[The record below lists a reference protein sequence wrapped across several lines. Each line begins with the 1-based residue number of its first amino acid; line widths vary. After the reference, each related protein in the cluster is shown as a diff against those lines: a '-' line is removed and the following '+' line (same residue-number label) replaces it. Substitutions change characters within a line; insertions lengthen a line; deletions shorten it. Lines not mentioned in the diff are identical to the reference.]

1 MKTLAKCLILTF
13 ILSSSF
19 VVDAQMSNDFLND
32 IESEKI
38 PMLVHLKN
46 GSIFRGN
53 GYIKDNDVYFTRD
66 GDKHTKTYND
76 LSITAVDIK
85 ENGSIV
91 HFDYKLLNKE
101 DKRARL
107 LRLVSTGKINLYL
120 VSNSTKRKSLNTNPI
135 TTERSTNFPKRKAQI
150 YKKKAFNPYLFHDLK
165 LYYFSDK
172 ESDVVRKL
180 RPSKYLFK
188 KNHQELKLK
197 HFSKCPALLKDI
209 ESNAYKLEDITRT
222 IDTYNNACK

>member
-1 MKTLAKCLILTF
+1 MKTFAKCLILTF
-13 ILSSSF
+13 ILCSSL
-19 VVDAQMSNDFLND
+19 VIDAQMSNDFLND

-38 PMLVHLKN
+38 PMLIHLKN
-46 GSIFRGN
+46 GSTFRGN

-76 LSITAVDIK
+76 LSIKSLDIK
-85 ENGSIV
+85 ENGNIV
-91 HFDYKLLNKE
+91 HFDYKLLSKE

-120 VSNSTKRKSLNTNPI
+120 VSNSTKRKSINTNPI
-135 TTERSTNFPKRKAQI
+135 ITERSSSLPKSKAQI
-150 YKKKAFNPYLFHDLK
+150 YKKKAFNSYLLHDLK

-172 ESDVVRKL
+172 ETDVVRKL

-188 KNHQELKLK
+188 KNHSELKLK
-197 HFSKCPALLKDI
+197 HFSKCPTLLKDI
-209 ESNAYKLEDITRT
+209 EGSSYRLEDITRT
-222 IDTYNNACK
+222 IDIYNNACK